1 MEAVIFVGLQGSG
14 KSTFFE
20 QRFAAT
26 HARINLDTLKTRH
39 REQLLLE
46 SCRQRK
52 IDFVVDNTNPAAED
66 RARYIQP
73 ARAAGYRVI
82 GYYFDCDIR
91 DCLKRNAARAG
102 KAKVHPAGIY
112 SARKRLK
119 PPTLAEGFD
128 AIYHVQL
135 KDDGAF
141 YVAPIAGDATAESNM
156 YGKRSME

>member
-26 HARINLDTLKTRH
+26 HARINLDTLKARH
-39 REQLLLE
+39 REQSLLE
-46 SCRQRK
+46 SYLQRK
-52 IDFVVDNTNPAAED
+52 IDFVVDNTNPSAEE

-91 DCLKRNAARAG
+91 DCLKRNAVRTG

-119 PPTLAEGFD
+119 PPILDEGFD
-128 AIYHVQL
+128 AIYRVQL
-135 KDDGAF
+135 KEEGNF
-141 YVAPIAGDATAESNM
+141 SVELLAGDYCRM
-156 YGKRSME
+156 KYVR